1 LTIIIVNDINI
12 NININIIIN
21 DIRAETTPL
30 WTQTPAV

>member
-1 LTIIIVNDINI
+1 LTIIIVNAIN